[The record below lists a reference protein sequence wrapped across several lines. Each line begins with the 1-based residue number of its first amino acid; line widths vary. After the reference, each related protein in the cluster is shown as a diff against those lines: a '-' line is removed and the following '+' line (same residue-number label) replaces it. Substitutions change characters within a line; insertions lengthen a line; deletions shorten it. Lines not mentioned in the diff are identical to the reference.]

1 MGICWS
7 STPNDPI
14 PTGTDAGI
22 SSYSQAAT
30 SGSYGT
36 SSTST
41 TTTTNTTFNSTSY
54 GSGSGSSGGSN
65 MSSSINRSNFSS
77 VSDYSLGG
85 QILPTSNLRVFTFAE
100 LKTATRNFRID
111 TLLGEGGFGKV
122 YKGWLESS
130 RNASGTTVAVKK
142 LNTEGY
148 QGLEEWQSEIHFLGR
163 LYHPN
168 LVKLLG
174 YCYEETELLLVY
186 EYMQRGSLENHL
198 FGRGAVVQPLPWD
211 LRLKIAIDA
220 ARGLSFL
227 HTSDREIIYRDFKAS
242 NILLDGSY
250 NAKISDFGLAKLGP
264 SASQSHLSTT
274 VMGTPGYAA
283 PEYMQT
289 GHLYVKSDVYGFG
302 VVLVEILTGQ
312 RAIDLNRPSGR
323 HILTDWI
330 KPELQDRRRLKKVMD
345 DKLEGKY
352 PIKAALPIAK
362 LASRC
367 LAPEPKMRPSM
378 KDVLETLQGVQAATN
393 QTVEVRGEN

>member
-1 MGICWS
+1 MYA
-7 STPNDPI
+7 
-14 PTGTDAGI
+14 DAGI

-148 QGLEEWQSEIHFLGR
+148 QGLEEWQVGNS
-163 LYHPN
+163 
-168 LVKLLG
+168 
-174 YCYEETELLLVY
+174 
-186 EYMQRGSLENHL
+186 
-198 FGRGAVVQPLPWD
+198 
-211 LRLKIAIDA
+211 
-220 ARGLSFL
+220 
-227 HTSDREIIYRDFKAS
+227 
-242 NILLDGSY
+242 
-250 NAKISDFGLAKLGP
+250 
-264 SASQSHLSTT
+264 
-274 VMGTPGYAA
+274 
-283 PEYMQT
+283 
-289 GHLYVKSDVYGFG
+289 
-302 VVLVEILTGQ
+302 TGQ
-312 RAIDLNRPSGR
+312 QKI
-323 HILTDWI
+323 H
-330 KPELQDRRRLKKVMD
+330 
-345 DKLEGKY
+345 Y
-352 PIKAALPIAK
+352 
-362 LASRC
+362 
-367 LAPEPKMRPSM
+367 
-378 KDVLETLQGVQAATN
+378 
-393 QTVEVRGEN
+393 